1 MKLKQKAYTS
11 NKKPIPTNLLA
22 KPRLFKTYTLCL
34 PTIWGW
40 LLLLSLSALLAFW
53 SVRNIAYF
61 LAYQK
66 PVTSQILVVD
76 GWMNEANLLE
86 AAHHFESGNY
96 QFVITSGGPIKH
108 TMLNP
113 QHDYYAE
120 QASYILEK
128 YGIPASKI
136 ITIPTPASAQNRTFL
151 SAVTVRDWLDK
162 NMPSYKSLNL
172 FTSGV
177 HSRRSLFLYR
187 MAFDD
192 DKQIGVLLA
201 PPDGYQLSDWWTNSA
216 GVKSVLMETFSFAWT
231 VCCFSPGDKGSHQEK
246 WGIY

>member
-1 MKLKQKAYTS
+1 
-11 NKKPIPTNLLA
+11 LA

-40 LLLLSLSALLAFW
+40 LLLAILLSSLAVW
-53 SVRNIAYF
+53 SFRNIGFF
-61 LAYQK
+61 LAHQK
-66 PVTSQILVVD
+66 PVPSKILVVD
-76 GWMNEANLLE
+76 GWMTPNSLLL
-86 AAHHFESGNY
+86 AARYFERNNY

-108 TMLNP
+108 TILNP

-120 QASYILEK
+120 QASFILER
-128 YGIPASKI
+128 YGIPAAKI

-162 NMPSYKSLNL
+162 NMPSYQSLNL
-172 FTSGV
+172 FTGGV
-177 HSRRSLFLYR
+177 HSRRSLLLYK

-192 DKQIGVLLA
+192 DKQLGVIVA
-201 PPDGYQLSDWWTNSA
+201 PPDGYQLSDWWTSSA

-246 WGIY
+246 WGIH